1 MVGGELAYTPQ
12 VSLYNKDNSSAGSEL
27 FVRGFPA
34 DTADEKVKKFFSKN
48 GVGVSEVKRIKGK
61 Q

>member
-1 MVGGELAYTPQ
+1 VWGELAYTPRP
-12 VSLYNKDNSSAGSEL
+12 SLYKNDNSSAGSEL

-34 DTADEKVKKFFSKN
+34 DTADEKVMKFFSKN